1 MPTDPNLF
9 DGRLAV
15 FVWQPSSLAES
26 SLTQLAGNLRATAPN
41 VNAVIVRA
49 TTGVGWQGKGDHTK
63 PNLAISGLTDLQR
76 WVTELGA
83 RGLECH
89 AWALVSGS
97 LPRQELDRLAGICL
111 HSGVRSLL
119 LDLAPRTG
127 LGLLPERR
135 GGFTGSQ
142 AAAATL
148 ARGLRE
154 RVGPDFHLGL
164 MFDARPG
171 QPETVFVQSAWF
183 PEIDS
188 LHPLVFH
195 HDFGQT
201 PREALQDTYAALQG
215 WGKPIYPV
223 LQATG
228 VPPLEVADALKAAA
242 EVHHAPGLS
251 LFRYG
256 LGSGQGLSRAEL
268 GAVASGWPAT
278 QPLAPERGGALGHL
292 LGQLPAHSGPL
303 SGEPPTGT
311 PGTLSLP
318 TLTVIDPDDERN
330 GLFNIGYYENAATAA
345 AGWTRDRDQEGR
357 ARLYRTASYN
367 RQTLYVGY
375 SPRLSARGVYTI
387 EVYVPRNHAYIK
399 DAHYFIV
406 DYPRGVRRESL
417 AVLDQS
423 PHSDEW
429 VPLQAALVNGLPAN
443 PPLAQFGLDPAF
455 SDSGRVNLADITFV
469 DPATHAGERFE
480 LSAGAIRWRPYTPA
494 PPAPPVAVTGFDSP
508 VGTAAE
514 RAGVFAD
521 GHKLFDHY
529 DVWCGTWYDANPIGT
544 RYWLGD
550 RWAVHTG
557 GDLNLSGP
565 GGVLADKDAPVY
577 AAADGRVISAGFVSA
592 GWKNIIIIEHP
603 VPGEDR
609 VIYGRYAH
617 VTAMRVAANDLVV
630 RGQPIC
636 AIGQYAPNNYHL
648 HFDMSYNP
656 LLKTTPG
663 HWPGDNLARVR
674 QVYED
679 PKAFIKQRHV
689 IR

>member
-1 MPTDPNLF
+1 MPTDPNRF

-15 FVWQPSSLAES
+15 FIWQPSSLAES
-26 SLTQLAGNLRATAPN
+26 SLTQLANNLRAAAPN

-49 TTGVGWQGKGDHTK
+49 TTGVGWQGRVDRQA
-63 PNLAISGLTDLQR
+63 PNLAVRGLADLQR
-76 WVTELGA
+76 WVRELGA
-83 RGLECH
+83 RGLEVH

-97 LPRQELDRLAGICL
+97 LPRQELDRLAEIAL

-127 LGLLPERR
+127 LGLRPERR
-135 GGFTGSQ
+135 GGFTGG
-142 AAAATL
+142 AAAADQL

-164 MFDARPG
+164 MFDPRPG
-171 QPETVFVQSAWF
+171 QPEAVFVQSAWF

-201 PREALQDTYAALQG
+201 PREALHDTYAALMS

-223 LQATG
+223 LQAAG
-228 VPPLEVADALKAAA
+228 VPALEAADALAAAA
-242 EVHHAPGLS
+242 EVHHAPGVS

-256 LGSGQGLSRAEL
+256 PGLSRAEL
-268 GAVASGWPAT
+268 GALAARWPAT
-278 QPLAPERGGALGHL
+278 QPVATGSLARP
-292 LGQLPAHSGPL
+292 HSGPVA
-303 SGEPPTGT
+303 GGG
-311 PGTLSLP
+311 PGSASLP
-318 TLTVIDPDDERN
+318 TLTVIDADDERN
-330 GLFNIGYYENAATAA
+330 GLFNIGYYENAASAA
-345 AGWTRDRDQEGR
+345 AAWVRDRDRDGR
-357 ARLYRTASYN
+357 ARLWRNASYN

-375 SPRLSARGVYTI
+375 SPRLSGRGVYTI
-387 EVYVPRNHAYIK
+387 EVFVPKDHAYIR

-417 AVLDQS
+417 AVLNQS
-423 PHSDEW
+423 PHFDAW
-429 VPLQAALVNGLPAN
+429 VPLQAALVNGAPAD
-443 PPLAQFGLDPAF
+443 PPLSQFALDPAF
-455 SDSGRVNLADITFV
+455 SDSGRVNVADITFV
-469 DPATHAGERFE
+469 DPATHASGKFE
-480 LSAGAIRWRPYTPA
+480 VSYGAMRWRPFTPPSPVT
-494 PPAPPVAVTGFDSP
+494 PPPPVTVGFDSP

-521 GHKLFDHY
+521 GRKLFEHY
-529 DVWCGTWYDANPIGT
+529 EVWCGTWYDANPIGS

-550 RWAVHTG
+550 RWAIHTG
-557 GDLNLSGP
+557 ADLNLSGP

-577 AAADGRVISAGFVSA
+577 AVSDGRVISAGFVSA
-592 GWKNIIIIEHP
+592 GWTNIIIIEHP

-609 VIYGRYAH
+609 VIYARYAH
-617 VTAMRVAANDLVV
+617 VDNLLVRANDLVV
-630 RGQPIC
+630 RGQQIC
-636 AIGQYAPNNYHL
+636 GIGQYAPNNYHL
-648 HFDMSYNP
+648 HFDLSFNP

-663 HWPGDNLARVR
+663 HWPGDNPGLV
-674 QVYED
+674 QQFYVD

-689 IR
+689 AR

>member
-15 FVWQPSSLAES
+15 FVWQPSSLAEG
-26 SLTQLAGNLRATAPN
+26 SLSQLAGNLRAAAPN

-49 TTGVGWQGKGDHTK
+49 ATGVGWPGKADRQK
-63 PNLAISGLTDLQR
+63 PNLAVNALADLQR
-76 WVTELGA
+76 WVRELGA
-83 RGLECH
+83 KGLEVH

-97 LPRQELDRLAGICL
+97 LPKQELDRLADIAL
-111 HSGVRSLL
+111 NSGVRSLL

-127 LGLLPERR
+127 LGLRPERR
-135 GGFTGSQ
+135 GGFTGG
-142 AAAATL
+142 AAAAEGL

-154 RVGPDFHLGL
+154 RVGPNFHLGL
-164 MFDARPG
+164 MFDPRPG
-171 QPETVFVQSAWF
+171 QPEAVFVQSQWF

-201 PREALQDTYAALQG
+201 PREALQDTYDALVG

-223 LQATG
+223 LQAYG
-228 VPPLEVADALKAAA
+228 VPTLEVADALSAAA
-242 EVHHAPGLS
+242 EVHHAPGAS

-256 LGSGQGLSRAEL
+256 LGNGQGLSRAEL
-268 GAVASGWPAT
+268 WAVAARWPAT
-278 QPLAPERGGALGHL
+278 QPLAVNRGGGARPHTG
-292 LGQLPAHSGPL
+292 GPIDD
-303 SGEPPTGT
+303 EPGSA
-311 PGTLSLP
+311 SLP

-330 GLFNIGYYENAATAA
+330 GLFNIGYYENATATAA
-345 AGWTRDRDQEGR
+345 GWRRDRDKDGR
-357 ARLYRTASYN
+357 ARLYRDASYN

-375 SPRLSARGVYTI
+375 SPRLSGRGVYTI
-387 EVYVPRNHAYIK
+387 EVFVPADHAYIR

-417 AVLDQS
+417 AVLNQN
-423 PHSDEW
+423 PHHDAW
-429 VPLQAALVNGLPAN
+429 VPLEAALVNGAPAN
-443 PPLAQFGLDPAF
+443 PPLSQFALDPAF
-455 SDSGRVNLADITFV
+455 SDSGRVNVADITFV
-469 DPATHAGERFE
+469 DPATHASRRFE
-480 LSAGAIRWRPYTPA
+480 VSYGALRWRPYTPPLQT
-494 PPAPPVAVTGFDSP
+494 PPPSTSVGFDSP

-529 DVWCGTWYDANPIGT
+529 EVWCGTWYDANPIGS
-544 RYWLGD
+544 RYWLGN

-577 AAADGRVISAGFVSA
+577 AVGDGRVISAGYVSS
-592 GWKNIIIIEHP
+592 GWKNIIIVEHP

-609 VIYGRYAH
+609 VIYARYAH
-617 VTAMRVAANDLVV
+617 VTSMLVKANDLVT
-630 RGQPIC
+630 RGQQIC

-648 HFDMSYNP
+648 HFDLSFNP
-656 LLKTTPG
+656 VLKTTPG
-663 HWPGDNLARVR
+663 HWPGDNLALVR
-674 QVYED
+674 QMYED